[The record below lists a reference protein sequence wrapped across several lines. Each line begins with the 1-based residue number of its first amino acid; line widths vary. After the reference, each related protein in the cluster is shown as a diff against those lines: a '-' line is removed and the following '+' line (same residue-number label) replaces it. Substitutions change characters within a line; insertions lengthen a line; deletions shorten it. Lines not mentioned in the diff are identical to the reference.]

1 MLPKNSPRLPQ
12 RLLSVESSFV
22 ALSVSSKENEGD
34 VLMKKKTT
42 SPTVS
47 VLVIVI
53 HFSPLLIE
61 LFHGDELQLSLNER
75 SLLHFDSQ
83 DVSSSSSTTTTT
95 SSTTGSDK
103 EASRKLSNDIVG
115 DVEAE
120 EDIDRHHG
128 KVVVDYGEDG
138 EMNSCYSI

>member
-22 ALSVSSKENEGD
+22 ALSVSSKENEGN

-83 DVSSSSSTTTTT
+83 DVVSSSSTT
-95 SSTTGSDK
+95 TTGSDK

>member
-1 MLPKNSPRLPQ
+1 MLPKNSPLLPR

-22 ALSVSSKENEGD
+22 ALSVSSKENEGN

-42 SPTVS
+42 SPTIS

-83 DVSSSSSTTTTT
+83 DVSSSSSTTT

-103 EASRKLSNDIVG
+103 EASRKLRNDIDG